1 MFFFASRRR
10 HTRCALVTGVQTCAL
25 PICFS
30 TRRIGPDLSR
40 VGLKYSDEWHLAH
53 FWDPRMVVPDS
64 IMPRFAKLFDQVEE
78 PVRIVDDNQGNRTLE
93 RTPATETLFDFES
106 QDRLALTPNA
116 EGLLFVAE
124 RGKYPVI
131 LTPNDEYTGETVQ
144 LVASTRDP
152 DGPTAYLQKLGI
164 DRKSV
169 V

>member
-1 MFFFASRRR
+1 
-10 HTRCALVTGVQTCAL
+10 
-25 PICFS
+25 
-30 TRRIGPDLSR
+30 
-40 VGLKYSDEWHLAH
+40 
-53 FWDPRMVVPDS
+53 MVVPDS

-131 LTPNDEYTGETVQ
+131 LTPNDAYPGEPVQ
-144 LVASTRDP
+144 IAASHRDLHCLIPHLPNLAITRGQCRRP
-152 DGPTAYLQKLGI
+152 
-164 DRKSV
+164 
-169 V
+169 

>member
-1 MFFFASRRR
+1 
-10 HTRCALVTGVQTCAL
+10 
-25 PICFS
+25 
-30 TRRIGPDLSR
+30 
-40 VGLKYSDEWHLAH
+40 
-53 FWDPRMVVPDS
+53 MVVPDS

-124 RGKYPVI
+124 RGKYPEI

-144 LVASTRDP
+144 LVARNRDI
-152 DGPTAYLQKLGI
+152 DGLIAYLQKLGMNRGKWRDLLPQI
-164 DRKSV
+164 GRAQV
-169 V
+169 RTPVTNA